1 MTIHQPLPCPSSSAQ
16 SINHYSSSPLYP
28 GRLLV
33 LALTTAVVRTV
44 TVVRVDVTTGA
55 GAGGVLMSVS
65 LLWMGGSTVVAP
77 PGVGVPVPTVRV
89 TVSTTVSVITAQ
101 TVGVEGVVPGRP
113 GVTEVPGTVGGVA
126 GAVVSGELG
135 VGVAVGGTSVGG
147 TSVAGVLSLP
157 GGVPGLPGVVPVVS
171 GLPGVGVT
179 VDGGVWTMVVVSLPE
194 EGVSGPPGMLGVGI
208 VVGGTSTVTVV
219 PLLP

>member
-1 MTIHQPLPCPSSSAQ
+1 M
-16 SINHYSSSPLYP
+16 
-28 GRLLV
+28 
-33 LALTTAVVRTV
+33 RTV

-113 GVTEVPGTVGGVA
+113 GVTEVPGTLGGVA
-126 GAVVSGELG
+126 GAVVSGEPGVVSGELG

-147 TSVAGVLSLP
+147 TSVGVTSVAGVLSLP

-208 VVGGTSTVTVV
+208 DVGGTSTVTVV
-219 PLLP
+219 PLPP